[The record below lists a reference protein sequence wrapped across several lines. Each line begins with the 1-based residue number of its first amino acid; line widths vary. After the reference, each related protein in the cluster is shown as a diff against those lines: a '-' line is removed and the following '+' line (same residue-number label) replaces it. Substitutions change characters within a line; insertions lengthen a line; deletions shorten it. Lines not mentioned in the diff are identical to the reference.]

1 MEWQK
6 LSPEEKAKF
15 LSRQLKDIQEARAL
29 LDRFERLTLKWS
41 KRVQAVRTGAKNT
54 QYKVGPKR
62 EERRDEKTAEKQM
75 PRR

>member
-41 KRVQAVRTGAKNT
+41 KRVQAARTTAGNA
-54 QYKVGPKR
+54 QHKVGPSK
-62 EERRDEKTAEKQM
+62 EERRDEKPAENPK
-75 PRR
+75 PRQ